1 VLFTLATGALAL
13 LAPPQT
19 DTSLA
24 VARGQ
29 RLEVNAYG
37 GTITV
42 QSWNRNTVRVE
53 ANTSGA
59 DRVEISNTAT
69 AVAVRTQG
77 RHGPP
82 SEIDL
87 QISAPSWMAL
97 TLSGVRTDV
106 KVQGSVA
113 PISVET
119 VEGDVEVSG
128 GDGLV
133 SLRSV
138 QGSVSLT
145 GAKGRITVN
154 SVNEDVEVN
163 RSSGDI
169 AAETVNGGITLSGVD
184 AATVDANTVN
194 GDIAY
199 DGPIRN
205 GGRYAFSTH
214 NGDVTITVAEGA
226 SASVAVSTY
235 NGDFESEF
243 PVPLVN
249 TRKGKGFNFT
259 LGSGSA
265 QVTLESFQGT
275 IQLIRPNGEKA
286 RERERERQE
295 NERQHEK
302 DRKERERD
310 RDHDRD

>member
-1 VLFTLATGALAL
+1 MLLTLVTGVLAL
-13 LAPPQT
+13 VSPQQT

-24 VARGQ
+24 VGRGQ

-42 QSWNRNTVRVE
+42 QGWNRNAVRIE
-53 ANTSGA
+53 ANTSA
-59 DRVEISNTAT
+59 RDRVEISTSAT
-69 AVAVRTQG
+69 TLAVRTQG

-82 SEIDL
+82 SEVDL
-87 QISAPSWMAL
+87 KITAPAWMAL
-97 TLSGVRTDV
+97 TLSGVHTDV
-106 KVQGSVA
+106 KVQGSVG
-113 PISVET
+113 PIAVET
-119 VEGDVEVSG
+119 VEGEVEVSG

-138 QGSVSLT
+138 QGSVTLS
-145 GAKGRITVN
+145 GAKGRISVN
-154 SVNEDVEVN
+154 SVNEDVEVR

-169 AAETVNGGITLSGVD
+169 AAETVNGEITLDVVD

-194 GDIAY
+194 GDISY
-199 DGPIRN
+199 NGPIRS

-214 NGDVTITVAEGA
+214 NGDVTLTVAEGT

-235 NGDFESEF
+235 NGEFESEF
-243 PVPLVN
+243 PVPIVG

-275 IQLIRPNGEKA
+275 IQLIRPNGEQA
-286 RERERERQE
+286 REREREHQE
-295 NERQHEK
+295 Q
-302 DRKERERD
+302 ERERVRERQEHQREREQD
-310 RDHDRD
+310 RD